1 MKVKASMGRLLKKRL
16 ASFPPLWVA
25 TTLTKVV
32 DKRRVVGSRL
42 LKLQPLSPLR
52 LQVNFCS
59 LQHKTIQFGA
69 RLVDNRTKIHLS
81 PL

>member
-25 TTLTKVV
+25 TTPTKVV

-52 LQVNFCS
+52 LQVNFLFFATQNDPIWC
-59 LQHKTIQFGA
+59 KTG
-69 RLVDNRTKIHLS
+69 
-81 PL
+81 

>member
-1 MKVKASMGRLLKKRL
+1 MKVKASMGRLPKKRL

-52 LQVNFCS
+52 LQVNFLFFATQNDPIWC
-59 LQHKTIQFGA
+59 KTG
-69 RLVDNRTKIHLS
+69 
-81 PL
+81 